1 MDVGVEHALPRS
13 LAGIEHEAEA
23 RLVCLRGQA
32 QFASHR
38 GCVVHQLARGLM
50 IGAEFA
56 DIRAVLQRYD
66 EHMNWRLRINVAKG
80 Q

>member
-13 LAGIEHEAEA
+13 RAGIEHETEA
-23 RLVCLRGQA
+23 RLAPLRGQA
-32 QFASHR
+32 QFGSDRDCISHE
-38 GCVVHQLARGLM
+38 LARGLM

-66 EHMNWRLRINVAKG
+66 KHMNWRLRINVTKG